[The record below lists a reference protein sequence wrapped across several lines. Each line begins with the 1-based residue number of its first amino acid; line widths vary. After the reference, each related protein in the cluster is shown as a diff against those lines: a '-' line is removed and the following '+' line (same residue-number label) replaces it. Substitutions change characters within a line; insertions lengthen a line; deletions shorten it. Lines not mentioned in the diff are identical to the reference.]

1 MNALAQFKTLLAML
15 LICAS
20 ARGASIT
27 LAWNQATGTN
37 LVYRVYRS
45 DDTGPFI
52 LVGTTP
58 GATMIVATSANISR
72 FYVTSFSTSY
82 QVPESVPSN
91 TVTNSPPAPPVGLM
105 VLSKPVLSTTNI
117 VLGAQVTATATI
129 SNGTSVAYALG
140 DAGIVALPPGADS
153 VGGPFYEFTPRV
165 PAQSIEPGIVLNV
178 PGTWLVTP
186 TAPTGQWRVYLAAK
200 NTSGAWLPDGPITL
214 VTVSAAGPI
223 PGPPPAP
230 TNLRSVKVQGTRWD
244 LSWSSLLTASTEV
257 ERSTFSGPFQRI
269 TTVAAGTQHTPTT
282 IKPKTDYAFRVRA
295 VDANGASPYSN
306 TNVVYSRN

>member
-1 MNALAQFKTLLAML
+1 MVGLCGWCLATRLVAATL
-15 LICAS
+15 
-20 ARGASIT
+20 T
-27 LAWNQATGTN
+27 LAWNPSIGTN
-37 LVYRVYRS
+37 ITYRVYQS
-45 DDTGPFI
+45 VGSGPFN
-52 LVGTTP
+52 LTASALTAPQAVVSYD
-58 GATMIVATSANISR
+58 ATLGNR
-72 FYVTSFSTSY
+72 WYVTAFSTSY
-82 QVPESVPSN
+82 QVQESVPSN
-91 TVTNSPPAPPVGLM
+91 IVETNPPAPPVGLM

-117 VLGAQVTATATI
+117 VLGMSVTATATI

-153 VGGPFYEFTPRV
+153 TGGPFYEFTPRV
-165 PAQSIEPGIVLNV
+165 AAQSIAPGAVLSV

-214 VTVSAAGPI
+214 VTVSTAGPI

-230 TNLRSVKVQGTRWD
+230 TNLRSAQVTSRRWD
-244 LSWSSLLTASTEV
+244 LGWDSVLTAATEV
-257 ERSTFSGPFQRI
+257 ERSVFSGPFQRI
-269 TTVAAGTQHTPTT
+269 QTVAAGTLHTTT
-282 IKPKTDYAFRVRA
+282 SVKPKTDYAFRVRA